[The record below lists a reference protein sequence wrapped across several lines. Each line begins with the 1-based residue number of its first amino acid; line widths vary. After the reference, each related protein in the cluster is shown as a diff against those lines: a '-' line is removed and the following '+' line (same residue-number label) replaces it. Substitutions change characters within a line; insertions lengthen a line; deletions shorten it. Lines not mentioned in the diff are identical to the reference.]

1 MTRFERELH
10 GLCGDFFKKKAIE
23 TLEERMYQ
31 WETDELLVNPING
44 VATWASNGNP
54 LPEECALQAKLAG
67 VPIDVEAT
75 RKARDE
81 HLEEFAKNYRHE
93 VTAEEMFEMKAA
105 FGEGTTVV
113 NVLTGEKIKL

>member
-1 MTRFERELH
+1 MTRFERELYGMH
-10 GLCGDFFKKKAIE
+10 GEFWQKKALE
-23 TLEERMYQ
+23 TLETRRNEWKIGKM
-31 WETDELLVNPING
+31 LVDLDG
-44 VATWASNGNP
+44 VARWASNNTP
-54 LPEECALQAKLAG
+54 LPDECALQAKLAG
-67 VPIDVEAT
+67 VPINIEAT

-81 HLEEFAKNYRHE
+81 HLEEFARNYRHE